1 MFDDQTLPIIPPIS
15 KDETGKHLH
24 VEMGLNE
31 QQWKQEALSNQKE
44 SSNLHKE
51 YKNYIK

>member
-1 MFDDQTLPIIPPIS
+1 MFDDQKLPIIPPIS

-31 QQWKQEALSNQKE
+31 QQ
-44 SSNLHKE
+44 
-51 YKNYIK
+51 